1 MQVETAVLVVTT
13 ASVLGQVAQEVF
25 LLSRVVRTFGSEERE
40 AGRYSA
46 QLGILRHI
54 SIRQCASYL
63 LYLATNASLFHIT
76 KAGPLPSIPKVW
88 PLHHEPQT
96 SLAGATPCEAV
107 GDMCACRGS
116 RASSGR
122 VGCRGAVRGC

>member
-1 MQVETAVLVVTT
+1 MKLCLE
-13 ASVLGQVAQEVF
+13 QVAQEVF

-46 QLGILRHI
+46 QLGALRKI

-76 KAGPLPSIPKVW
+76 KVSAACVSRDGDWRILGP
-88 PLHHEPQT
+88 Q
-96 SLAGATPCEAV
+96 GASVFASGWDVRTFHF
-107 GDMCACRGS
+107 ACLVCWLVS
-116 RASSGR
+116 RPVNR
-122 VGCRGAVRGC
+122 RNFL